1 MSVVR
6 QEFGPTLP
14 ELLGPRVRAW
24 PRAARWALAA
34 ACAVVVAGIAW
45 LLLTRGGG
53 ERTVVRT
60 PIEFNLSYAPPL
72 HRTAPRP
79 GEVLRLQARGS
90 ASPQSFAVRVLRIPQ
105 YRGDVGAALAIMS
118 SHMIDR
124 MAATIPG
131 FAYRG
136 EGKARVNTTTG
147 YQISYQGR
155 IGGRLTY
162 GRRVMLVSPNEAHPR
177 TAAQLDLLAARSPT
191 VPTADSVGGS
201 GALKLPLRSFRFGT
215 QGP

>member
-24 PRAARWALAA
+24 PRPARWALAA
-34 ACAVVVAGIAW
+34 TCAVVVAGIAW

-79 GEVLRLQARGS
+79 GEDRRAADLRKARHARLAQRGAPADGRAARPARRAVAHDAHRGLGRRERRAEAAAALVPLRDAGPLRPHRGS
-90 ASPQSFAVRVLRIPQ
+90 PHN
-105 YRGDVGAALAIMS
+105 DVT
-118 SHMIDR
+118 R
-124 MAATIPG
+124 
-131 FAYRG
+131 R
-136 EGKARVNTTTG
+136 TG
-147 YQISYQGR
+147 Q
-155 IGGRLTY
+155 RL
-162 GRRVMLVSPNEAHPR
+162 
-177 TAAQLDLLAARSPT
+177 
-191 VPTADSVGGS
+191 
-201 GALKLPLRSFRFGT
+201 
-215 QGP
+215 